1 MDVTLVTVEG
11 SKHPQSLRLRS
22 EEAIVGRRE
31 GCDVRIP
38 SHSVSRRHCR
48 LSFREDLLTVE
59 DLASSN
65 GTFVN
70 GQRIARPEVLK
81 PGDQLEIGPVTFLVQ
96 YTLTPSAEAKLAE
109 LRSSSPVDEEAVEP
123 IFEGVELEDEPTPAD
138 LADTELV
145 MPTAGKDEQNPD
157 ASELLRNWDGPTGG
171 DLRDILEQLGDGKE
185 E

>member
-70 GQRIARPEVLK
+70 GH
-81 PGDQLEIGPVTFLVQ
+81 VTFLVQ